1 MSSIGFAT
9 NYDESTSSN
18 FNVIMDVLPENSIN
32 LLATSAVRHNFLEA
46 LKAYPEND
54 VFAFTHGDAD
64 RFYDNNDAVAY
75 SINDNLFANRK
86 VFIFACHTA
95 NILGKEAANVNCVY
109 WGYTGQLAALED
121 DELSKGIFAKIMT
134 DVLSNFHKPNTEEEV
149 SKYIEK
155 IHKMC
160 MTGTKKLDD
169 LCKENPNYNPIPAYK
184 ALHHIWSR
192 LRVYFKSEHKI
203 LIHPDAD
210 SQDII

>member
-18 FNVIMDVLPENSIN
+18 FNIVIDILPEDSIN
-32 LLATSAVRHNFLEA
+32 LLATSAVRPNFIEA
-46 LKAYPEND
+46 LKAYPKND

-64 RFYDNNDAVAY
+64 SFYDNNDTVAY
-75 SINDNLFANRK
+75 SIDDNLFANRK

-95 NILGKEAANVNCVY
+95 NILGKEAANTNCVY
-109 WGYTGQLAALED
+109 WGYTGPLAALED

-134 DVLSNFHKPNTEEEV
+134 DVLANFYMQNTEQEV
-149 SKYIEK
+149 SKYLEK
-155 IHKMC
+155 IQKMC
-160 MTGTKKLDD
+160 AAGTKKLDD
-169 LCKENPNYNPIPAYK
+169 LYKENPNYNPIPAYK
-184 ALHHIWSR
+184 ALNHIWSR